1 MRNMDLIS
9 VFRKVLSLNDTGETG
24 AHVAGLLVPRTDL
37 AFFPPLKAEEKNPRA
52 EILAT
57 DPDGR
62 PWSLN
67 FIYYNNEFFGGT
79 RNEYRLTGLTAFFA
93 VNGLRAGDAVVLQKT
108 PAGMLIRSEKASDA
122 KPSPLDHQQWLSLSS
137 TAPETPASAPEQNFH
152 GIRPAARLIHTIGQN
167 LIKDA
172 QAAVIELVKNA
183 YDADAHTVIITF
195 KSVVRDSAASIRI
208 MVEDDGHGMTYEQ
221 VTGTW
226 LVPATPDKLT
236 RRHSPEGRPMQ
247 GNKGIGRFA
256 AFVLGEEIFLRTA
269 TTSSN
274 TETSL
279 LLQASDFRTAR
290 FLDEVRILVEK
301 RQIVGPPRHGTLF
314 EMTVRKGD
322 EVYRDWNRDDFGKL
336 RLDLQRMLF
345 PLNARNAEDFQV
357 LLVTEGFDSTG
368 QPDGPEEIEPLP
380 VMDQF
385 DYRIAADID
394 SAGHLVGFFQ
404 SPLVVG
410 RPEQPLDLVLTDL
423 PGAPCGPIRLDLRVI
438 DRETASLHELI
449 GRSKSRGDLLGDT
462 TRAQLKRMLDES
474 CGIMVFRGDFRIRP
488 YGDQGDD
495 WMGLDRDRINNPTF
509 AISNNQTFGVVSI
522 APEAESHLEEKSA
535 RDGLREDEHYER
547 LKAIVKAIVGDLQER
562 RFSIRRAVGRINR
575 APRVGELLA
584 ELRDYERPVTKITSF
599 LKNEGVAPGK
609 IDEVEILLREEQKA
623 REEIVAKLEETIAI
637 YQGQATL
644 GKVVG
649 IVLHEGNRAIGIL
662 RTQSRRIPE
671 LLDELRQGPSPILM
685 DEVLRAMDSVRSAL
699 VLVSALFDRIQP
711 LGVRSR
717 AKKAPMRLRTAIS
730 QVLGA
735 FEEQIKANGITVV
748 IDIPEGFEV
757 TAWET
762 DLKAIFYNLVENSVY
777 WITHPLVVDPTI
789 RFHLEVEEAS
799 NLSRL
804 QITDNGPGIPREHI
818 ATENIFEPHFSL
830 RGGIGLGLPIAGEA
844 ATRNGFSLKAIHAPV
859 GAYFSLDFSP
869 TPQNA

>member
-1 MRNMDLIS
+1 MES
-9 VFRKVLSLNDTGETG
+9 TTVFRKVLSLNDTGETG
-24 AHVAGLLVPRTDL
+24 AHVAGLLVPKTDL
-37 AFFPPLKAEEKNPRA
+37 SFFPALDLAEKNPRA
-52 EILAT
+52 EVVAT

-62 PWSLN
+62 TWSLN

-79 RNEYRLTGLTAFFA
+79 RNEYRLTGLTAFFSA
-93 VNGLRAGDAVVLQKT
+93 NDLHAGDAVVLEKNT
-108 PAGMLIRSEKASDA
+108 AGIRIRSEKAEDTGQSLVA
-122 KPSPLDHQQWLSLSS
+122 RQQWLGLSGEVADAS
-137 TAPETPASAPEQNFH
+137 VPAAEKNFH
-152 GIRPAARLIHTIGQN
+152 SIRPAARLIHTIGQN
-167 LIKDA
+167 LIKDP

-195 KSVVRDSAASIRI
+195 KTGVRESSGNVRI
-208 MVEDDGHGMTYEQ
+208 IVEDDGHGMTYEQ

-226 LVPATPDKLT
+226 LVPATADKLT
-236 RRHSPEGRPMQ
+236 RRLSPGGRPMQ

-269 TTSSN
+269 TASSN

-279 LLQASDFRTAR
+279 LLQASDFRTAE
-290 FLDEVRILVEK
+290 FLDQVRILVEK
-301 RQIVGPPRHGTLF
+301 RAISGSPRHGTLF
-314 EMTVRKGD
+314 EMTVKKGE
-322 EVYRDWNRDDFGKL
+322 EVYREWSRSDFGKL

-357 LLVTEGFDSTG
+357 LLVTEGFDSIG
-368 QPDGPEEIEPLP
+368 QPDGTEEIEPLP

-385 DYRIAADID
+385 DYRIAAEID
-394 SAGHLVGFFQ
+394 STGHLTGVFQ
-404 SPLVVG
+404 SPLLVG
-410 RPEQPLDLVLTDL
+410 RPEETLDMVLTNL
-423 PGAPCGPIRLDLRVI
+423 PGVPCGPIKLDLRVI

-449 GRSKSRGDLLGDT
+449 DRSKSRGDLLGDT

-522 APEAESHLEEKSA
+522 APEPESHLEEKSA

-547 LKAIVKAIVGDLQER
+547 LKAVVKAIVNDLQER
-562 RFSIRRAVGRINR
+562 RFSIRRAVGRIQR
-575 APRVGELLA
+575 APRVGEMLA
-584 ELRDYERPVTKITSF
+584 ELRDYERPVARITSF
-599 LKNEGVAPGK
+599 LKNEGVAQGK
-609 IDEVEILLREEQKA
+609 IEEVEALLREEQKA

-671 LLDELRQGPSPILM
+671 LLDELREGPSPIIV

-711 LGVRSR
+711 LGVRAR
-717 AKKAPMRLRTAIS
+717 AKKAPIRLRTAIN

-735 FEEQIKANGITVV
+735 FEEQVKAHAVTVA
-748 IDIPEGFEV
+748 IDVPEGFEV
-757 TAWET
+757 IAWEN

-777 WITHPLVVDPTI
+777 WLTHPLVPNPTI
-789 RFHLEVEEAS
+789 GFRVEVDEGAG
-799 NLSRL
+799 LRRL
-804 QITDNGPGIPREHI
+804 HITDNGPGIPREHI
-818 ATENIFEPHFSL
+818 ATEDIFEPHFSL

-844 ATRNGFSLKAIHAPV
+844 ATRNGYSLKAVHGPV
-859 GAYFSLDFSP
+859 GAHFILDFSP
-869 TPQNA
+869 LTKNA